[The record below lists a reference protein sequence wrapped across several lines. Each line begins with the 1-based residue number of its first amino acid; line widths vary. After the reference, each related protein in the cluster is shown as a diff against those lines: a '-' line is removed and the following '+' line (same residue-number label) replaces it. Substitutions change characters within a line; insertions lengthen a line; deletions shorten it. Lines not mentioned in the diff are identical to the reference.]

1 MAPIKFEEQLKD
13 KLEKRTL
20 SPSSESWSRLSERLD
35 ADEKKSKNPFFWWLS
50 IAAGIVIMI
59 AISVQFFGADE
70 SKEVMP
76 QVVEEKV
83 IEEQLENKIPELPE
97 LNDKNAI
104 ELAHENSLEGK
115 KENSPIIK
123 NSQIIE
129 YKKVTKKEPKAE
141 TQLAELSPSNNKN
154 SSTKQEGE
162 ILNKEVQELLN
173 EATLKNAV
181 AEALKELK
189 PENTS
194 VTDREIDSLLKVA
207 SKALFKDKLKKE
219 AIETVDANA
228 LLLGVEDD
236 MGQSFRSIIF
246 ETLKGGYKTVKTVVA
261 ERNN

>member
-20 SPSSESWSRLSERLD
+20 SPSSESWSKLSERLD

-50 IAAGIVIMI
+50 IAAGILIMI
-59 AISVQFFGADE
+59 AISAQFFGADE

-83 IEEQLENKIPELPE
+83 IEEQLENKIPEL
-97 LNDKNAI
+97 NDKNAI
-104 ELAHENSLEGK
+104 ELAHENNLEGK

-129 YKKVTKKEPKAE
+129 YKKVTKKESKAE
-141 TQLAELSPSNNKN
+141 TQLAELSGSNNKN
-154 SSTKQEGE
+154 SNTKQEGD
-162 ILNKEVQELLN
+162 ILNKEVQNLLN

-207 SKALFKDKLKKE
+207 SKELFKDKLKKE
-219 AIETVDANA
+219 TIETVDANA

-246 ETLKGGYKTVKTVVA
+246 ETLKGSYKTVKTVVA